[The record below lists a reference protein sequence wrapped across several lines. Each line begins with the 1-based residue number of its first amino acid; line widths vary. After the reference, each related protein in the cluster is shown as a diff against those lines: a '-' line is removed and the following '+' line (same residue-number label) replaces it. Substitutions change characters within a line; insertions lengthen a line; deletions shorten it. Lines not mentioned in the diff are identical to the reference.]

1 MAVVYKMPD
10 RLTEFTG
17 LVDAAAAETWISDN
31 GTWLAS
37 VIDQHKQWLKAENV
51 HQYQA
56 AYDGYLEEIDQ
67 REASR
72 SDNINKKLQAS
83 YAQLAVDTVVD
94 FMLGNAMVWTVE
106 DPEGAADK
114 AVVDKAVV
122 EEYRKKA
129 IPIFKGPDFQ
139 RVLREQLT
147 QGSVACY
154 SAVITWVDENGKIDY
169 EEFPVQE
176 IIPIYDT
183 RGRLRMIIR
192 YYQVDISE
200 PGEESNERTKV
211 EVYDPRYISYY
222 LADETGTNYNLD
234 EEEAKTGNP
243 IEHKAGRIP
252 VGLFVN
258 GVAARYDK
266 RQTKNGVSD
275 LEIVFNLI
283 EEYSHVMSDKGNT
296 VQRLLDQYLVLTG
309 VDTDEKEVQKMH
321 KARAISLKSKE
332 SKAEF
337 IAPKQ
342 DDQAVENHLNR
353 ARETIH
359 DLTFTPQLNNLVGA
373 TATEIKLKYAPLD
386 IKAGKKETY
395 FTSSIRQLVAV
406 ITDMLN
412 AERLIEAGVAE
423 EELYEYLTGD
433 QERKGV
439 TLYNPD
445 WVAFTLNRN
454 LPQNYKEIAEM
465 VSMLAGIAPDSYLYE
480 LLWFIDDPVAAL
492 NEMKKQK
499 EQAQK
504 EAAAA
509 AQAAIGYGGEF
520 GNTGANNGEGGND

>member
-17 LVDAAAAETWISDN
+17 LVDAAAAETWIQDN

-37 VIDQHKQWLKAENV
+37 VIDQHKAWLKAENV
-51 HQYQA
+51 EEYQA
-56 AYDGYLEEIDQ
+56 AYDGYLEEVDK

-114 AVVDKAVV
+114 SLV
-122 EEYRKKA
+122 EEFRKKA
-129 IPIFKGPDFQ
+129 IPIFKGPNFQ

-154 SAVITWVDENGKIDY
+154 GAVIAWVDEEGNIDY

-176 IIPIYDT
+176 IIPVYDT
-183 RGRLRMIIR
+183 RGRLRMVIR
-192 YYQVDISE
+192 YYLVDVSE

-222 LADETGTNYNLD
+222 LADETGTSYNLD

-258 GVAARYDK
+258 GTAARYNK

-275 LEIVFNLI
+275 LEVVFNLI

-321 KARAISLKSKE
+321 KARAIALKSKE
-332 SKAEF
+332 SSAQF
-337 IAPKQ
+337 IAPQQ
-342 DDQAVENHLNR
+342 DDTAVENHLNR
-353 ARETIH
+353 TRETIH

-395 FTSSIRQLVAV
+395 FTSSIRQLVHI

-412 AERLIEAGVAE
+412 AERLLEAGVSE
-423 EELYEYLTGD
+423 EELYGYVRG
-433 QERKGV
+433 EREKSG
-439 TLYNPD
+439 TPLYNAD

-454 LPQNYKEIAEM
+454 LPQNYMEIAQI

-492 NEMKKQK
+492 AEMKKQK
-499 EQAQK
+499 A
-504 EAAAA
+504 EAMKDNPLFMTA
-509 AQAAIGYGGEF
+509 GGEF
-520 GNTGANNGEGGND
+520 NSTGSDDEGDE